1 MRQVEIWQKGSY
13 SNAFNYVSESYLD
26 VVRALKNVERSHFL
40 DRYNKSGK
48 TQQCCRIWAFQGV
61 P

>member
-13 SNAFNYVSESYLD
+13 CNAFNYVSENYLD

-48 TQQCCRIWAFQGV
+48 TQQCCRI
-61 P
+61 